1 MHIAA
6 AVLLAVSGLVCLP
19 VVLAGGRLRLVW
31 VRILAL
37 LGTLLLGAATVL
49 GLAHGDAAPAWL
61 TAPAVIL
68 AAVGLGSA
76 LTVSVLSFTRIVRP
90 GAVGA
95 SSPATNPASRE
106 GQEAQP
112 PEDAADPGAELLRG
126 GALIGVFERAAI
138 TATLLAG
145 WPEGL
150 AVVLAVKGLGRFPEL
165 KGNQGASERFIL
177 GTLVSVLAAAACAGV
192 GRLLTPA

>member
-37 LGTLLLGAATVL
+37 LGSLLLSASAVL

-61 TAPAVIL
+61 TAPAAIL

-76 LTVSVLSFTRIVRP
+76 LTVSVLSFTRIVRS
-90 GAVGA
+90 GTGGA
-95 SSPATNPASRE
+95 SSPAIGAI
-106 GQEAQP
+106 QEAQP

-145 WPEGL
+145 WPEGM

-165 KGNQGASERFIL
+165 KGNQGASGRFIL

>member
-37 LGTLLLGAATVL
+37 LGTLLLSASAVL

-61 TAPAVIL
+61 TAPAAIL

-90 GAVGA
+90 GTMGA
-95 SSPATNPASRE
+95 SSPAIGAI
-106 GQEAQP
+106 QEAQP

>member
-37 LGTLLLGAATVL
+37 LGTLLLSASAVL

-61 TAPAVIL
+61 TAPAAIL

-90 GAVGA
+90 GTIGA
-95 SSPATNPASRE
+95 I
-106 GQEAQP
+106 QEAQP